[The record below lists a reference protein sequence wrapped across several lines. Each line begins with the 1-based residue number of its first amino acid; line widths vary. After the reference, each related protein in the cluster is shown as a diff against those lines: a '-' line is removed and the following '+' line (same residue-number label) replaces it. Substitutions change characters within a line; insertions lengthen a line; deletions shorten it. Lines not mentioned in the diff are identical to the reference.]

1 MISIKKISKK
11 YNNKYVFR
19 NISFDINDNEK
30 LLIIGPSGCGKTTLI
45 RCLNGLN
52 KIDSGNIFLNGV
64 KISNID
70 DVALKSKVGMVFQNY
85 NLFPHLSVRE
95 NVSLAPKLLK
105 MGNEKEIDDLVKRL
119 LSEVNIINKID
130 SYPSKLSGGEKQRV
144 AIART
149 LATKPEVILLDEP
162 TSALDP
168 ATIND
173 FISLLNEL
181 SKTTTLV
188 VVSHDMDL
196 IKNYADKV
204 LFLKEGKVIKYGT
217 PKEILNSDD
226 EIVREFEE
234 DYVINYK
241 KRKTYGDIWISHVAY
256 AFNFYYKNSYILI
269 KENDYINKLL
279 LKAQFKNPE
288 TLATAKRLIDIANKY
303 IDERLK

>member
-1 MISIKKISKK
+1 MWMISIKKISKK

-105 MGNEKEIDDLVKRL
+105 MGNDREIDDLVKRL

-181 SKTTTLV
+181 SKTTTIV
-188 VVSHDMDL
+188 VVSHEMDL
-196 IKNYADKV
+196 IKSFADKV
-204 LFLKEGKVIKYGT
+204 LFLKDGSILEYGT
-217 PKEILNSDD
+217 PDDILNSKNP
-226 EIVREFEE
+226 IVREFLG
-234 DYVINYK
+234 K
-241 KRKTYGDIWISHVAY
+241 
-256 AFNFYYKNSYILI
+256 
-269 KENDYINKLL
+269 
-279 LKAQFKNPE
+279 
-288 TLATAKRLIDIANKY
+288 
-303 IDERLK
+303 

>member
-70 DVALKSKVGMVFQNY
+70 DVVLKSKVGMVFQNY

-181 SKTTTLV
+181 SKTTTIV
-188 VVSHDMDL
+188 VVSHEMDL
-196 IKNYADKV
+196 IKSFADKV
-204 LFLKEGKVIKYGT
+204 LFLRDGSILEYGT
-217 PKEILNSDD
+217 PDDILNSKNP
-226 EIVREFEE
+226 IVREFLG
-234 DYVINYK
+234 K
-241 KRKTYGDIWISHVAY
+241 
-256 AFNFYYKNSYILI
+256 
-269 KENDYINKLL
+269 
-279 LKAQFKNPE
+279 
-288 TLATAKRLIDIANKY
+288 
-303 IDERLK
+303 

>member
-1 MISIKKISKK
+1 MINIKKISKK

-52 KIDSGNIFLNGV
+52 KINSGNIFLNGV

-70 DVALKSKVGMVFQNY
+70 DVTLKSKVGMVFQNY
-85 NLFPHLSVRE
+85 NLFPHLTVRE
-95 NVSLAPKLLK
+95 NVSLAPRLLK
-105 MGNEKEIDDLVKRL
+105 MGSDKEIDDLVKRL
-119 LSEVNIINKID
+119 LAEVNIINKID

-149 LATKPEVILLDEP
+149 LATKPEVILFDEP

-181 SKTTTLV
+181 SKTTTIV
-188 VVSHDMDL
+188 VVSHEMDL
-196 IKNYADKV
+196 IKSFADKV
-204 LFLKEGKVIKYGT
+204 LFLKDGSILEYGT
-217 PKEILNSDD
+217 PDDILNSKNP
-226 EIVREFEE
+226 IVREFLG
-234 DYVINYK
+234 K
-241 KRKTYGDIWISHVAY
+241 
-256 AFNFYYKNSYILI
+256 
-269 KENDYINKLL
+269 
-279 LKAQFKNPE
+279 
-288 TLATAKRLIDIANKY
+288 
-303 IDERLK
+303 

>member
-70 DVALKSKVGMVFQNY
+70 DVALKSKVGIVFQNY

-105 MGNEKEIDDLVKRL
+105 MGNDREIDDLVKRL

-181 SKTTTLV
+181 SKTTTIV
-188 VVSHDMDL
+188 VVSHEMDL
-196 IKNYADKV
+196 IKSFADKV
-204 LFLKEGKVIKYGT
+204 LFLKDGSILEYGT
-217 PKEILNSDD
+217 PDDILNSKNP
-226 EIVREFEE
+226 IVREFLG
-234 DYVINYK
+234 K
-241 KRKTYGDIWISHVAY
+241 
-256 AFNFYYKNSYILI
+256 
-269 KENDYINKLL
+269 
-279 LKAQFKNPE
+279 
-288 TLATAKRLIDIANKY
+288 
-303 IDERLK
+303 

>member
-52 KIDSGNIFLNGV
+52 KVNSGNIFLNGV

-70 DVALKSKVGMVFQNY
+70 DVTLKSKVGMVFQNY
-85 NLFPHLSVRE
+85 NLFPHLTVRE

-105 MGNEKEIDDLVKRL
+105 MGNDREIDDLVKRL

-181 SKTTTLV
+181 SKTTTIV
-188 VVSHDMDL
+188 VVSHEMDL
-196 IKNYADKV
+196 IKSFADKV
-204 LFLKEGKVIKYGT
+204 LFLKDGSILEYGT
-217 PKEILNSDD
+217 PDDILNSKNP
-226 EIVREFEE
+226 IVREFLG
-234 DYVINYK
+234 K
-241 KRKTYGDIWISHVAY
+241 
-256 AFNFYYKNSYILI
+256 
-269 KENDYINKLL
+269 
-279 LKAQFKNPE
+279 
-288 TLATAKRLIDIANKY
+288 
-303 IDERLK
+303 

>member
-105 MGNEKEIDDLVKRL
+105 MGNDREIDDLIKRL

-181 SKTTTLV
+181 SKTTTIV
-188 VVSHDMDL
+188 VVSHEMDL
-196 IKNYADKV
+196 IKSFADKV
-204 LFLKEGKVIKYGT
+204 LFLKDGSILEYGT
-217 PKEILNSDD
+217 PDDILNSKNP
-226 EIVREFEE
+226 IVREFLG
-234 DYVINYK
+234 K
-241 KRKTYGDIWISHVAY
+241 
-256 AFNFYYKNSYILI
+256 
-269 KENDYINKLL
+269 
-279 LKAQFKNPE
+279 
-288 TLATAKRLIDIANKY
+288 
-303 IDERLK
+303 

>member
-1 MISIKKISKK
+1 MWMISIKKISKK

-105 MGNEKEIDDLVKRL
+105 MGNDREIDDLVKRL

-149 LATKPEVILLDEP
+149 LATKPEIILLDEP

-181 SKTTTLV
+181 SKTTTIV
-188 VVSHDMDL
+188 VVSHEMDL
-196 IKNYADKV
+196 IKSFADKV
-204 LFLKEGKVIKYGT
+204 LFLKDGSILEYGT
-217 PKEILNSDD
+217 PDDILNSKNP
-226 EIVREFEE
+226 IVREFLG
-234 DYVINYK
+234 K
-241 KRKTYGDIWISHVAY
+241 
-256 AFNFYYKNSYILI
+256 
-269 KENDYINKLL
+269 
-279 LKAQFKNPE
+279 
-288 TLATAKRLIDIANKY
+288 
-303 IDERLK
+303 

>member
-181 SKTTTLV
+181 SKTTTIV
-188 VVSHDMDL
+188 VVSHEMDL
-196 IKNYADKV
+196 IKSFADKV
-204 LFLKEGKVIKYGT
+204 LFLKDKGILEYGT
-217 PKEILNSDD
+217 KKDILNS
-226 EIVREFEE
+226 ENPKVREFLG
-234 DYVINYK
+234 K
-241 KRKTYGDIWISHVAY
+241 SK
-256 AFNFYYKNSYILI
+256 
-269 KENDYINKLL
+269 
-279 LKAQFKNPE
+279 
-288 TLATAKRLIDIANKY
+288 
-303 IDERLK
+303 

>member
-52 KIDSGNIFLNGV
+52 KVNSGNIFLNGV

-70 DVALKSKVGMVFQNY
+70 DVTLKSKVGMVFQNY
-85 NLFPHLSVRE
+85 NLFPHLTVRE
-95 NVSLAPKLLK
+95 NVSLAPRLLK
-105 MGNEKEIDDLVKRL
+105 MGSDREIDDLVKRL

-149 LATKPEVILLDEP
+149 LATKPEVILFDEP

-181 SKTTTLV
+181 SITTTIV
-188 VVSHDMDL
+188 VVSHEMDL
-196 IKNYADKV
+196 IKSFADKV
-204 LFLKEGKVIKYGT
+204 LFLKDGSILEYGT
-217 PKEILNSDD
+217 PD
-226 EIVREFEE
+226 EIINSKNPTVREFLG
-234 DYVINYK
+234 K
-241 KRKTYGDIWISHVAY
+241 
-256 AFNFYYKNSYILI
+256 
-269 KENDYINKLL
+269 
-279 LKAQFKNPE
+279 
-288 TLATAKRLIDIANKY
+288 
-303 IDERLK
+303 

>member
-105 MGNEKEIDDLVKRL
+105 MGNDREIDDLVKRL

-181 SKTTTLV
+181 SKTTTIV
-188 VVSHDMDL
+188 VVSHEMDL
-196 IKNYADKV
+196 IKSFADKV
-204 LFLKEGKVIKYGT
+204 LFLKDGSILEYGT
-217 PKEILNSDD
+217 PDDILNSKNP
-226 EIVREFEE
+226 IVREFLG
-234 DYVINYK
+234 K
-241 KRKTYGDIWISHVAY
+241 
-256 AFNFYYKNSYILI
+256 
-269 KENDYINKLL
+269 
-279 LKAQFKNPE
+279 
-288 TLATAKRLIDIANKY
+288 
-303 IDERLK
+303 

>member
-70 DVALKSKVGMVFQNY
+70 DVVLKSKVGMVFQNY

-105 MGNEKEIDDLVKRL
+105 MGNDREIDDLVKRL

-149 LATKPEVILLDEP
+149 LATKPEIILLDEP

-181 SKTTTLV
+181 SKTTTIV
-188 VVSHDMDL
+188 VVSHEMDL
-196 IKNYADKV
+196 IKSFADKV
-204 LFLKEGKVIKYGT
+204 LFLKDGSILEYGT
-217 PKEILNSDD
+217 PDDILNSKNP
-226 EIVREFEE
+226 IVREFLG
-234 DYVINYK
+234 K
-241 KRKTYGDIWISHVAY
+241 
-256 AFNFYYKNSYILI
+256 
-269 KENDYINKLL
+269 
-279 LKAQFKNPE
+279 
-288 TLATAKRLIDIANKY
+288 
-303 IDERLK
+303 

>member
-70 DVALKSKVGMVFQNY
+70 DVVLKSKVGMVFQNY

-149 LATKPEVILLDEP
+149 LATKPEVILLEEP

-181 SKTTTLV
+181 SKTTTIV
-188 VVSHDMDL
+188 VVSHEMDL
-196 IKNYADKV
+196 IKSFADKV
-204 LFLKEGKVIKYGT
+204 LFLKDGSILEYGT
-217 PKEILNSDD
+217 PDDILNSKNP
-226 EIVREFEE
+226 IVREFLG
-234 DYVINYK
+234 K
-241 KRKTYGDIWISHVAY
+241 
-256 AFNFYYKNSYILI
+256 
-269 KENDYINKLL
+269 
-279 LKAQFKNPE
+279 
-288 TLATAKRLIDIANKY
+288 
-303 IDERLK
+303 

>member
-70 DVALKSKVGMVFQNY
+70 DVVLKSKVGMVFQNY

-119 LSEVNIINKID
+119 LREVNIINKID
-130 SYPSKLSGGEKQRV
+130 YYPSKLSGGEKQRV

-181 SKTTTLV
+181 SKTTTIV
-188 VVSHDMDL
+188 VVSHEMDL
-196 IKNYADKV
+196 IKSFADKV
-204 LFLKEGKVIKYGT
+204 LFLKDGSILEYGT
-217 PKEILNSDD
+217 PDDILNSKNP
-226 EIVREFEE
+226 IVREFLG
-234 DYVINYK
+234 K
-241 KRKTYGDIWISHVAY
+241 
-256 AFNFYYKNSYILI
+256 
-269 KENDYINKLL
+269 
-279 LKAQFKNPE
+279 
-288 TLATAKRLIDIANKY
+288 
-303 IDERLK
+303 

>member
-144 AIART
+144 AIAR
-149 LATKPEVILLDEP
+149 AIAKNPKLLLCDEP
-162 TSALDP
+162 TGALDYNTGK
-168 ATIND
+168 AVLK
-173 FISLLNEL
+173 LLQDTCRNTG
-181 SKTTTLV
+181 TTVIVITHNQALTA
-188 VVSHDMDL
+188 M
-196 IKNYADKV
+196 ADRVITVKSGTV
-204 LFLKEGKVIKYGT
+204 EKVIKN
-217 PKEILNSDD
+217 ENIMN
-226 EIVREFEE
+226 VE
-234 DYVINYK
+234 DLE
-241 KRKTYGDIWISHVAY
+241 W
-256 AFNFYYKNSYILI
+256 
-269 KENDYINKLL
+269 
-279 LKAQFKNPE
+279 
-288 TLATAKRLIDIANKY
+288 
-303 IDERLK
+303 

>member
-70 DVALKSKVGMVFQNY
+70 DVVLKSKVGMVFQNY
-85 NLFPHLSVRE
+85 NLFPHLTVRE

-149 LATKPEVILLDEP
+149 LATKPEIILLDEP

-181 SKTTTLV
+181 SKTTTIV
-188 VVSHDMDL
+188 VVSHEMDL
-196 IKNYADKV
+196 IKSFADKV
-204 LFLKEGKVIKYGT
+204 LFLKDGSILEYGT
-217 PKEILNSDD
+217 PDDILNSKNP
-226 EIVREFEE
+226 IVREFLG
-234 DYVINYK
+234 K
-241 KRKTYGDIWISHVAY
+241 
-256 AFNFYYKNSYILI
+256 
-269 KENDYINKLL
+269 
-279 LKAQFKNPE
+279 
-288 TLATAKRLIDIANKY
+288 
-303 IDERLK
+303 

>member
-1 MISIKKISKK
+1 MWMISIKKISKK

-70 DVALKSKVGMVFQNY
+70 DVVLKSKVGMVFQNY

-181 SKTTTLV
+181 SKTTTIV
-188 VVSHDMDL
+188 VVSHEMDL
-196 IKNYADKV
+196 IKSFADKV
-204 LFLKEGKVIKYGT
+204 LFLKDGSILEYGT
-217 PKEILNSDD
+217 PDDILNSKNP
-226 EIVREFEE
+226 IVREFLG
-234 DYVINYK
+234 K
-241 KRKTYGDIWISHVAY
+241 
-256 AFNFYYKNSYILI
+256 
-269 KENDYINKLL
+269 
-279 LKAQFKNPE
+279 
-288 TLATAKRLIDIANKY
+288 
-303 IDERLK
+303 